1 MRYNKTLTYYIRL
14 YQTFY
19 KKPLNNCQKHHL
31 YMADLMDKT
40 INSILTALIAVVLI
54 ASAFLPTVIDQI
66 ATLTT
71 KYGDKVTGYTTL
83 LSVVIIMTIIGIIIG
98 VIKTY
103 TKDKEE

>member
-1 MRYNKTLTYYIRL
+1 
-14 YQTFY
+14 
-19 KKPLNNCQKHHL
+19 
-31 YMADLMDKT
+31 MADLMDKT

-66 ATLTT
+66 NALTT
-71 KYGDKVTGYTTL
+71 KYGSDVTGYTTL

-103 TKDKEE
+103 TKDKD

>member
-54 ASAFLPTVIDQI
+54 ASAFLPTVIKQI
-66 ATLTT
+66 DALT
-71 KYGDKVTGYTTL
+71 KEFGSEVSGYTTL
-83 LSVVIIMTIIGIIIG
+83 LSVVITMTIIGIIIG

-103 TKDKEE
+103 TKNKDE

>member
-1 MRYNKTLTYYIRL
+1 
-14 YQTFY
+14 
-19 KKPLNNCQKHHL
+19 
-31 YMADLMDKT
+31 MADLMDKT

-66 ATLTT
+66 NNLTT
-71 KYGDKVTGYTTL
+71 KYGDDVTGYTTL

-103 TKDKEE
+103 TKDKD